1 MKDRYGIYL
10 LALLAIGL
18 IFHFYMGLCGESETT
33 GQRQAREAYEREQ
46 AAELEERL
54 QEAYDEGY
62 GAGQE
67 AAREE
72 LGDLMRNAAEHL
84 HNAEGM
90 IDDFEVFTIDDVYG
104 EILEAEDYL
113 SDYY

>member
-1 MKDRYGIYL
+1 MKDRNGIYL
-10 LALLAIGL
+10 FVILALAIIFWVYIGL
-18 IFHFYMGLCGESETT
+18 SGDSETT

-62 GAGQE
+62 DAGQE
-67 AAREE
+67 DTREE